1 MSETNAIKTGELQ
14 ILGAFSH
21 YEINLM
27 DSSAQHNWA
36 LAKTRTARE
45 GTKINGQTCINSSLR
60 RLQCASLSNS

>member
-27 DSSAQHNWA
+27 DSSAQHSWA
-36 LAKTRTARE
+36 QAKTRTARE
-45 GTKINGQTCINSSLR
+45 GTKLKTTDKPVSIVL
-60 RLQCASLSNS
+60 